1 MAQSTKKQSILEK
14 FSAGWLVEILMALA
28 RYRGYTSMQKWNMN
42 IDSK

>member
-28 RYRGYTSMQKWNMN
+28 TYRGYTHFNAKMEYEYR
-42 IDSK
+42 